1 MRIALP
7 FVTFFSVLCG
17 YFVLRPVRD
26 EIGVRAGVEHL
37 PWLFTGTFV
46 ATLLLVPLFGW
57 IVSRVRR
64 KAIAA
69 ATYALCATLLLAT
82 WGGLQSGRIVA
93 WGVGLF
99 IGISVLNLF
108 LISVFWS
115 LMADAFD
122 PHDARRAYG
131 YIAMGGTAGA
141 IAGPSI
147 TAFLAPRIGPMN
159 LLPVSAAFLLIAALL
174 TLFIPRRADT
184 PAQQRI
190 GGNILDGIRLA
201 LRSPTLLRVAL
212 IIVTYTTISTILYF
226 EQADIVKRA
235 IADSGQRTR
244 YFALLDL
251 ANNIITVTLQL
262 LVTSRV
268 LTRLGL
274 RTALSAAPALIGTGL
289 VALAF
294 FPRLALVAVL
304 QVVHRAGEH
313 AFSRPGREVVFTS
326 VAPEERYKAKNFID
340 TFVYRAN
347 DALVA
352 WLIGALHAAGAG
364 IVTIATLGAAVAAG
378 WAANGY
384 ALGRNHDASHVNND
398 ATRDDGPH
406 GDGSPGHVEHQ
417 SIEDSSQDRPRHVA
431 DLRRR

>member
-37 PWLFTGTFV
+37 PWLFTATFA

-57 IVSRVRR
+57 IVSRVQR

-69 ATYALCATLLLAT
+69 ATYSLCAVLLLAT
-82 WGGLQSGRIVA
+82 WGGLQSGEIVV
-93 WGVGLF
+93 WGAALF
-99 IGISVLNLF
+99 VGISVLNLF

-122 PHDARRAYG
+122 EQDARGSYG

-147 TAFLAPRIGPMN
+147 TAFLAPRIGPMS
-159 LLPVSAAFLLIAALL
+159 LLPVSAGFLLLAATL
-174 TLFIPRRADT
+174 TLFIPRRTD
-184 PAQQRI
+184 AQPRQRI
-190 GGNILDGIRLA
+190 GGSILAGVKLA
-201 LRSPTLLRVAL
+201 LRSPSLLRVAL

-226 EQADIVKRA
+226 EQADIVKNA
-235 IADSGQRTR
+235 IRDSGQRTR

-251 ANNIITVTLQL
+251 ANNIITVSLQL
-262 LVTSRV
+262 LVTRRV

-274 RTALSAAPALIGTGL
+274 RTALTAAPALIGSGL
-289 VALAF
+289 IALAF

-326 VAPEERYKAKNFID
+326 VPSEERYKAKNFID

-364 IVTIATLGAAVAAG
+364 IVTIATLGAGVAAA

-384 ALGRNHDASHVNND
+384 ALGRKHDEK
-398 ATRDDGPH
+398 RDDGAH
-406 GDGSPGHVEHQ
+406 GDGSPGDDH
-417 SIEDSSQDRPRHVA
+417 EDSAPLPDRPRHVA
-431 DLRRR
+431 NLRRRQF